1 MKRIITLLVVALMA
15 LTTACS
21 RRTIIPDE
29 ELAMIFRDAFLTNA
43 YFEHK
48 QLSADSLNLYA
59 PIFERYGY
67 TTEDVQLT
75 IGNFSR
81 RKSAR
86 LGDVVERAIVLL
98 EEEGLRYDQ
107 QVVVLDTIREVALRR
122 ATRVVLEDSLI
133 RVQSLRDTSR
143 LHFTLPVEEGE
154 YTVSFRTTVDSLD
167 KNDRLQRRT
176 WLQHKDGSKH
186 SLQIMTLPRK
196 REDKHSRIYRAD
208 SLTDSLH
215 LRLVHFPD
223 KPKRPDVTVRDLKI
237 TYKPNE
243 REAIEQLYRQQLG
256 IRIFAD
262 EFFRAALQNEQTIEK
277 DSIQ

>member
-1 MKRIITLLVVALMA
+1 MKRIFLLMIGAMLTLS
-15 LTTACS
+15 ACK
-21 RRTIIPDE
+21 RTVIIPDE
-29 ELAMIFRDAFLTNA
+29 ELALIFRDAFLTNA
-43 YFEHK
+43 YLEHERVN
-48 QLSADSLNLYA
+48 LDSLNLYA
-59 PIFERYGY
+59 PLFNHYGY

-75 IGNFSR
+75 IGNFSK

-86 LGDVVERAIVLL
+86 LSDVVERAIELL
-98 EEEGLRYDQ
+98 EEEGMAYDR
-107 QVVVLDTIREVALRR
+107 QVAILDTIRQVSLRK
-122 ATRVVLEDSLI
+122 AKRVVYSDSLI
-133 RVQSLRDTSR
+133 RVSSLKDTAR
-143 LHFTLPVEEGE
+143 LRLTLPIEEGDYE
-154 YTVSFRTTVDSLD
+154 VSYTYRVDSLD

-215 LRLVHFPD
+215 LQLIHFPD